1 MARDDDDRAEAQAEA
16 RERHYAASGI
26 TDEDVARSER
36 VVLARGGSLKAG
48 GQSQFPTDE
57 RLTGRAYRE
66 ARAGMDSR
74 ANVIA
79 AKKKRKRIRTLGVPR
94 EFTSTADWHEHHK
107 AIMEDP
113 DVRAGKEPKEFL
125 MRIRKKTS
133 AAARREKGMTHFR
146 PHIVDCLDYI
156 VCFYP
161 EYRTQL
167 LGGKGIKEKG
177 SGILASTFDAPTVV
191 SPFDRSLQR
200 LVVDHVEVHLTG
212 DLVGYTDYYLLGLLE
227 SDCNGDEAWFPTLE
241 EWGAW

>member
-1 MARDDDDRAEAQAEA
+1 MARDDDDDRAEAQAEA
-16 RERHYAASGI
+16 RKRHYAASGI

-48 GQSQFPTDE
+48 GQFKFPTAE

-66 ARAGMDSR
+66 ARARMDSQ

-79 AKKKRKRIRTLGVPR
+79 QKKNRKRIRTLGVPR

-133 AAARREKGMTHFR
+133 AAATRGAGIRHFR

-167 LGGKGIKEKG
+167 LGGKGIKEEG
-177 SGILASTFDAPTVV
+177 SKLRTTFDAPTVV

-227 SDCNGDEAWFPTLE
+227 FDCNDDESYFPTLE